1 MTDTYTKKKKK
12 SKEKGKQRTSHP
24 THSLYFFQVCQ
35 LFFLLLLL
43 LLIFLFSSYLFLVS
57 YDEDEVG
64 VELGFFWL
72 TKSE

>member
-1 MTDTYTKKKKK
+1 MTDTHTQKIKIQKKKAN
-12 SKEKGKQRTSHP
+12 KEPHIPP
-24 THSLYFFQVCQ
+24 THSTFFKSANFS
-35 LFFLLLLL
+35 FFLLL

>member
-1 MTDTYTKKKKK
+1 MTDQKKQKKKGKK
-12 SKEKGKQRTSHP
+12 KANKEPHIPP
-24 THSLYFFQVCQ
+24 TYSTFFSSLPPFFS
-35 LFFLLLLL
+35 LIII
-43 LLIFLFSSYLFLVS
+43 IFLFSLFCLMVS